1 MRTSVKIR
9 KISILNIVAVEGHH
23 ERIYE
28 ADRCARIWSENYY
41 RTFVHAVDL
50 FLSLSF
56 GLADSLLLIVITHV
70 NAAV

>member
-1 MRTSVKIR
+1 MKIR
-9 KISILNIVAVEGHH
+9 KISILNIVAVEGHY

-41 RTFVHAVDL
+41 RAFVYALDL
-50 FLSLSF
+50 FLSLSL
-56 GLADSLLLIVITHV
+56 GLADSLLFIVITHV